1 MGVKRFVIA
10 LYVEGAW
17 LWSTRRNR
25 EYELKTLMSRFAQ
38 DVYGTY
44 LFDTPIWLENPVI
57 KDSIERERPLPT
69 KRLFKLEITSRGTSC
84 FKFLFSLSPSPR
96 GLSNTPKLSRFI
108 YHPHPT
114 SPSINRRSVHHLLY
128 PTDTTPR
135 DELRAVSGT
144 RVFPKI
150 SRPCTKG
157 TRFPFNFF

>member
-1 MGVKRFVIA
+1 MVNERD
-10 LYVEGAW
+10 
-17 LWSTRRNR
+17 R

-44 LFDTPIWLENPVI
+44 LFDTPIWLEKPVM

-69 KRLFKLEITSRGTSC
+69 KRLFKLEITSRGMSC
-84 FKFLFSLSPSPR
+84 FNLLSPLPTPRVVQYTQIESIRLPSP
-96 GLSNTPKLSRFI
+96 
-108 YHPHPT
+108 PHP
-114 SPSINRRSVHHLLY
+114 PSINRRSVHHLLY

-157 TRFPFNFF
+157 TCFLFNFFWRKKYLRWFKWNRNSEI

>member
-1 MGVKRFVIA
+1 MVNERD
-10 LYVEGAW
+10 
-17 LWSTRRNR
+17 R

-44 LFDTPIWLENPVI
+44 LFVTSIWEKPVM

-69 KRLFKLEITSRGTSC
+69 KRLFKLEITSRGMSC
-84 FKFLFSLSPSPR
+84 FNLLSPLPTPR
-96 GLSNTPKLSRFI
+96 VVQYTLIESIRLPPP
-108 YHPHPT
+108 PHP
-114 SPSINRRSVHHLLY
+114 PSINRRSMHHLLY

-144 RVFPKI
+144 RAFPKI

-157 TRFPFNFF
+157 TCFLFNFFWRRKYLRWFKWNRNSEV

>member
-1 MGVKRFVIA
+1 MVN
-10 LYVEGAW
+10 EGD
-17 LWSTRRNR
+17 R
-25 EYELKTLMSRFAQ
+25 EYELKTVMSRFAQ

-69 KRLFKLEITSRGTSC
+69 KRLFKLEITSC
-84 FKFLFSLSPSPR
+84 HVLICSLPSPPR
-96 GLSNTPKLSRFI
+96 GLSRYTLIESIRLPPP
-108 YHPHPT
+108 PHPL
-114 SPSINRRSVHHLLY
+114 SINRRSVHHLLY

-144 RVFPKI
+144 RAFPKI

-157 TRFPFNFF
+157 TRFPFNFFWKK